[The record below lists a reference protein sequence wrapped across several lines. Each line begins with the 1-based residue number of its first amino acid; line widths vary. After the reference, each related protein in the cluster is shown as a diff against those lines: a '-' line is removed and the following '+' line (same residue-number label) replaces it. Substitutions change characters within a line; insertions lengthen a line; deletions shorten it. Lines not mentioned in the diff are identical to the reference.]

1 MAILPLTGS
10 TIKMG
15 SVYRAYTNVNPGTP
29 GNATPSGPYT
39 GGQNIKLSAVLGAGF
54 GGVSSGSPISF
65 SQTFG
70 GKTTPHDY
78 T

>member
-1 MAILPLTGS
+1 MAILPATGS
-10 TIKMG
+10 MIKMG
-15 SVYRAYTNVNPGTP
+15 SVYRAYTNTNPGTP

-39 GGQNIKLSAVLGAGF
+39 GGQNIKLSAVLGVGF
-54 GGVSSGSPISF
+54 GGVSGSTPISF

-70 GKTTPHDY
+70 AKTTPHDY